1 MRKAWFLLA
10 LSKLGWNGF
19 AVMNDQEAAMLER
32 KGNGAEVLLAV
43 FNTGF
48 DEIKPL
54 LLRTPGVPER
64 IEKLSSDGVWRGVE
78 FRPISSGIEIDV
90 RLPCANACILRMNRK

>member
-19 AVMNDQEAAMLER
+19 AVLNDQEAAMLER
-32 KGNGAEVLLAV
+32 KGNGAETLLAV

-54 LLRTPGVPER
+54 LLRTPGVPKQ
-64 IEKLSSDGVWRGVE
+64 IEKLSPDGVWQKVE
-78 FRPISSGIEIDV
+78 FRPISSGVEIDV
-90 RLPCANACILRMNRK
+90 SLPCANACILRMNRK